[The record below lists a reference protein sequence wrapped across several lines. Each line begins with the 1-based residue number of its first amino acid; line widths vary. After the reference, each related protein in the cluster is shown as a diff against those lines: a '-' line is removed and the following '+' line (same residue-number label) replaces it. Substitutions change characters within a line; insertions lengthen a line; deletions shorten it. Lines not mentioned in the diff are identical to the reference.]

1 MKSIYKKI
9 VLIFSLI
16 VLGILINFVSVDAA
30 NATISASSQ
39 NVNVG
44 DKVTI
49 SASATGCLS
58 ELSISGPGVSG
69 RIDII
74 NTNLENETKS
84 ATYTLDTSSAGT
96 KTVTISGSVV
106 DANKT
111 EVSINKSVT
120 ITVAE
125 KKQEPAQK
133 PTQQPTQQPTQP
145 TQPVVKDPTFT
156 NVNKTMYTTGGC
168 NLRSSWS
175 TSSAATSVAEG
186 TELTVTGT
194 STEKVNGYVWYR
206 VNYNGT
212 KYIANFLLTDTKPAE
227 KTKEEE
233 KKEEEKKEEENKQK
247 STNKALKDLVIE
259 NYKLTPSFDPDI
271 TKYTLEVGADVEKLD
286 VSPITQ
292 DEKAEA
298 EVSGNTNLK
307 VGTNTITVK
316 VTAEDLTTRF
326 YTISVT
332 KTNKEKEEKTEKL
345 LLKKLEIK
353 NATLTPNF
361 SADETNYTIAVSD
374 PASIKTEDITALAE
388 DEDVDVKIAL
398 SEDSENNERL
408 ITIMLEKKD
417 GENTQS
423 SSYQIVVKKSVLS
436 PISNLV
442 NKKDNKIYYIL
453 GAIIGV
459 LLLFIVIIIVLL
471 KKTSAKEYDDYDVQD
486 EDELDDNYDYSLK
499 NAIDEA
505 NSETSNEIGLEYDEM
520 VENSNVKSQIL
531 NTQNYNVFED
541 KGDGVGVDDETKRYD
556 FYGEDDFDSKP
567 KKRGKHF

>member
-1 MKSIYKKI
+1 MKIKNKVIS
-9 VLIFSLI
+9 
-16 VLGILINFVSVDAA
+16 ILIIMAMILPLSAINTYAATGSFSVTPSSTQLNVNGTATITVTANECAGTFSVASSDTSVVSVNKPGEFLDNSSTGFTVTAKKA
-30 NATISASSQ
+30 GTATIT
-39 NVNVG
+39 
-44 DKVTI
+44 VT
-49 SASATGCLS
+49 ATD
-58 ELSISGPGVSG
+58 V
-69 RIDII
+69 
-74 NTNLENETKS
+74 T
-84 ATYTLDTSSAGT
+84 DTSENA
-96 KTVTISGSVV
+96 VNGS
-106 DANKT
+106 KP
-111 EVSINKSVT
+111 VT
-120 ITVAE
+120 ITVKAPQ
-125 KKQEPAQK
+125 QEQPAQQQN
-133 PTQQPTQQPTQP
+133 QQPAQPTQP
-145 TQPVVKDPTFT
+145 AVKDLSFT
-156 NVNKTMYTTGGC
+156 NVNKTMYTTSGC

-175 TSSAATSVAEG
+175 TSSAATSVPAG

-194 STEKVNGYVWYR
+194 SSEKVNGYVWYR

-227 KTKEEE
+227 EQKEEKEEE
-233 KKEEEKKEEENKQK
+233 KKEDENKPK

-259 NYKLTPSFDPDI
+259 NYKLTPEFDPEI

-307 VGTNTITVK
+307 VGNNTITVK
-316 VTAEDLTTRF
+316 VTAEDKTTRF

-332 KTNKEKEEKTEKL
+332 KTNKEKDEKSDKL

-361 SADETNYTIAVSD
+361 SADETNYTIAISD
-374 PASIKTEDITALAE
+374 PASLKAEDITALAE
-388 DEDVDVKIAL
+388 DEDVEVKIAL
-398 SEDSENNERL
+398 SDDSENNERL

-417 GENTQS
+417 GENTQTG
-423 SSYQIVVKKSVLS
+423 SYQIVVKKSVLS

-459 LLLFIVIIIVLL
+459 LILFIIIIIVLL
-471 KKTSAKEYDDYDVQD
+471 KKTSADEYDDYDVQD

-505 NSETSNEIGLEYDEM
+505 NNETVDDFNTEYDEM
-520 VENSNVKSQIL
+520 VENSSVKSQIL
-531 NTQNYNVFED
+531 NPKDYNVFKD
-541 KGDGVGVDDETKRYD
+541 SGDGVGVDDETKKYD
-556 FYGEDDFDSKP
+556 FYGDDDFDAKTR
-567 KKRGKHF
+567 KRGKHF

>member
-1 MKSIYKKI
+1 MKKNIRI
-9 VLIFSLI
+9 
-16 VLGILINFVSVDAA
+16 ILLTILSFIIMTLFISVDAA
-30 NATISASSQ
+30 TASISANKTSAT
-39 NVNVG
+39 VG
-44 DKVTI
+44 D
-49 SASATGCLS
+49 
-58 ELSISGPGVSG
+58 
-69 RIDII
+69 
-74 NTNLENETKS
+74 
-84 ATYTLDTSSAGT
+84 
-96 KTVTISGSVV
+96 TVTISVSMNAAAWNTKLTGAVTKNFAGNSDDGENMKKVETVTFTPSAAGSYTINLGG
-106 DANKT
+106 D
-111 EVSINKSVT
+111 VSDGTTNATTNVSGSVT
-120 ITVAE
+120 ITVSE
-125 KKQEPAQK
+125 KKTEQPAQQ
-133 PTQQPTQQPTQP
+133 PAQQQTQQPTQP

-227 KTKEEE
+227 KTKDEE

-259 NYKLTPSFDPDI
+259 NYKLTPSFDPDT

-316 VTAEDLTTRF
+316 VTAEDQTTRF

-332 KTNKEKEEKTEKL
+332 KTNKEKEEKTDKL

-353 NATLTPNF
+353 NATLTPSF

-374 PASIKTEDITALAE
+374 PASIKAEDITALAE

-423 SSYQIVVKKSVLS
+423 GSYQIVVKKSVLS

-556 FYGEDDFDSKP
+556 FYGDDDFDSKP

>member
-1 MKSIYKKI
+1 MKKNIRI
-9 VLIFSLI
+9 
-16 VLGILINFVSVDAA
+16 ILLTILSFIIMTLFISVDAA
-30 NATISASSQ
+30 TASISANKTSAT
-39 NVNVG
+39 VG
-44 DKVTI
+44 D
-49 SASATGCLS
+49 
-58 ELSISGPGVSG
+58 
-69 RIDII
+69 
-74 NTNLENETKS
+74 
-84 ATYTLDTSSAGT
+84 
-96 KTVTISGSVV
+96 TVTISVSMNAAAWNTKLTGAVTKNFAGNSDDGENMKKVETVTFTPSAAGSYTINLGG
-106 DANKT
+106 D
-111 EVSINKSVT
+111 VSDGTTNATTNVSGSVT
-120 ITVAE
+120 ITVSE
-125 KKQEPAQK
+125 KKTEQPAQQ
-133 PTQQPTQQPTQP
+133 PAQQQTQQPTQP

-227 KTKEEE
+227 KTKDEE

-316 VTAEDLTTRF
+316 VTAEDQTTRF

-332 KTNKEKEEKTEKL
+332 KTNKEKEEKTDKL

-499 NAIDEA
+499 NA
-505 NSETSNEIGLEYDEM
+505 
-520 VENSNVKSQIL
+520 
-531 NTQNYNVFED
+531 
-541 KGDGVGVDDETKRYD
+541 
-556 FYGEDDFDSKP
+556 
-567 KKRGKHF
+567 

>member
-1 MKSIYKKI
+1 MKINKYKILLITVVTIGLLLLCSTNSNAVASAGISATKTNVTQGESVNINVSAQAATCNLKVNGSGISDKI
-9 VLIFSLI
+9 VEGNI
-16 VLGILINFVSVDAA
+16 GGN
-30 NATISASSQ
+30 SQ
-39 NVNVG
+39 
-44 DKVTI
+44 
-49 SASATGCLS
+49 SYS
-58 ELSISGPGVSG
+58 
-69 RIDII
+69 R
-74 NTNLENETKS
+74 
-84 ATYTLDTSSAGT
+84 TYKLDTSKPGTYTINLTGDVTDADGT
-96 KTVTISGSVV
+96 KDVVGSVTV
-106 DANKT
+106 
-111 EVSINKSVT
+111 
-120 ITVAE
+120 TVAE
-125 KKQEPAQK
+125 KKVEQPA
-133 PTQQPTQQPTQP
+133 QQPTQQPTQP
-145 TQPVVKDPTFT
+145 T
-156 NVNKTMYTTGGC
+156 
-168 NLRSSWS
+168 LRSSWS

-227 KTKEEE
+227 KTKDEE

-332 KTNKEKEEKTEKL
+332 KTNKEKEEKTDKL

-361 SADETNYTIAVSD
+361 SSDETNYTIAVSD

-556 FYGEDDFDSKP
+556 FYGDDDFDSKP

>member
-1 MKSIYKKI
+1 MKKNIRI
-9 VLIFSLI
+9 
-16 VLGILINFVSVDAA
+16 ILLTILSFIIMTLFISVDAA
-30 NATISASSQ
+30 TASISANKTSAT
-39 NVNVG
+39 VG
-44 DKVTI
+44 D
-49 SASATGCLS
+49 
-58 ELSISGPGVSG
+58 
-69 RIDII
+69 
-74 NTNLENETKS
+74 
-84 ATYTLDTSSAGT
+84 
-96 KTVTISGSVV
+96 TVTISVSMNAAAWNTKLTGAVTKNFAGNSDDGENMKKVETVTFTPSAAGSYTINLGG
-106 DANKT
+106 D
-111 EVSINKSVT
+111 VSDGTTNATTNVSGSVT
-120 ITVAE
+120 ITVSE
-125 KKQEPAQK
+125 KKTEQPAQQ
-133 PTQQPTQQPTQP
+133 PAQQQTQQPTQP

-259 NYKLTPSFDPDI
+259 NYKLTPSFDPDT

-316 VTAEDLTTRF
+316 VTAEDQTTRF

-332 KTNKEKEEKTEKL
+332 KTNKEKEEKTDKL

-353 NATLTPNF
+353 NATLTPSF

-374 PASIKTEDITALAE
+374 PASIKAEDITALAE

-423 SSYQIVVKKSVLS
+423 GSYQIVVKKSVLS

-556 FYGEDDFDSKP
+556 FYGDDDFDSKP

>member
-556 FYGEDDFDSKP
+556 FYGEDDFDSRP

>member
-84 ATYTLDTSSAGT
+84 ATYTLNTSSAGT

-233 KKEEEKKEEENKQK
+233 NKEEEKKEEENKQK